1 MRGGAHLYD
10 PLVMRPSRTRPSRGP
25 VRAASPSPSVLVR
38 LTPIAVGA
46 VLATGAAA
54 HATPATA
61 PEPSAATSFD
71 LARSV
76 RVMRRGEPIFAAPA
90 KDAKRRGTVARD
102 ILLPLYERVEGTGCA
117 GSWLRVDPAGWV
129 CSEVVEPSLA
139 PPIPPGIPALA
150 PTANGLPFEYF
161 FVGPD
166 GASGYH
172 HLAGLDTGDPDVA
185 LDAGFSV
192 AVVERRL
199 RDGDEL
205 ARTHGGL
212 WVPARDLFP
221 ARPATLRGETLG
233 EADQALAFGWVLTDT
248 APVHASPSAF
258 AKKIGERPR
267 WTRVPILERLP
278 RERFVKVGE
287 GEFMEAKRVRQPTRA
302 APPAEV
308 DVGAGERWLDVEL
321 ATQTLVAY
329 EGERA
334 VFATLVSTGRGRDGA
349 PNATP
354 KGVHRIWVKL
364 FVSHMDNLEDEE
376 AGRYYRMEDVPWVQY
391 FSKGIGLHGTYWHRA
406 FGEVHSHG
414 CVNLSPLDAET
425 LFHFT
430 APHLPSG
437 WTAALP
443 SPYERGTIV
452 RVR

>member
-1 MRGGAHLYD
+1 MRGGARPYD
-10 PLVMRPSRTRPSRGP
+10 PPVMRALRPLRTRPSRSP
-25 VRAASPSPSVLVR
+25 VSVALAALAPLA
-38 LTPIAVGA
+38 LA
-46 VLATGAAA
+46 VLASGAAA

-61 PEPSAATSFD
+61 PEAPGAATSFE

-90 KDAKRRGTVARD
+90 KDAKRRGTVARH
-102 ILLPLYERVEGTGCA
+102 ILLPFYERVEGTGCA
-117 GSWLRVDPAGWV
+117 GQWLRVDPAGWV
-129 CSEVVEPSLA
+129 CSEVVEASLA

-172 HLAGLDTGDPDVA
+172 HLARLDSGDPDVA

-199 RDGDEL
+199 HDGDEV
-205 ARTHGGL
+205 ARTHSGL

-221 ARPATLRGETLG
+221 ARPATLRGETLAD
-233 EADQALAFGWVLTDT
+233 ADQALAFGWVLSES
-248 APVHASPSAF
+248 APVHASPSTL
-258 AKKIGERPR
+258 AKKVGERSR
-267 WTRVPILERLP
+267 WARVPILERLP
-278 RERFVKVGE
+278 RERFVKLGE

-308 DVGAGERWLDVEL
+308 DLGAGERWLDVEL

-334 VFATLVSTGRGRDGA
+334 VFATLVSTGRGREGA
-349 PNATP
+349 YNATP

-364 FVSHMDNLEDEE
+364 FVAHMDNLEDEE